1 EGVIQERQ
9 ENEANSDLSLGTDY
23 YRPNNVEY
31 NTTGDSH
38 GESPQSA
45 ISEMPDLSYEQSN
58 AYENAVRVLLLGE
71 EDWQTLVKHIKAL
84 CFDTSSIAEGRV
96 WHFNPGKFIKHFR
109 KCGWVDKAILKRIF
123 ASGTNDRDRAVIE
136 QKVDIYGTAINI
148 VMNKYIMNS
157 PLRRA
162 HFLGQ
167 GAVESSRLRS
177 MQEKSQYQT
186 V

>member
-1 EGVIQERQ
+1 
-9 ENEANSDLSLGTDY
+9 
-23 YRPNNVEY
+23 
-31 NTTGDSH
+31 
-38 GESPQSA
+38 
-45 ISEMPDLSYEQSN
+45 
-58 AYENAVRVLLLGE
+58 
-71 EDWQTLVKHIKAL
+71 
-84 CFDTSSIAEGRV
+84 
-96 WHFNPGKFIKHFR
+96 
-109 KCGWVDKAILKRIF
+109 WVDKAILKRIF
-123 ASGTNDRDRAVIE
+123 AYGTNDRDRAVIE

-186 V
+186 VDENGRPVGGGIVPDSLRDENSELGHWYGAIETEVD